1 MTSEQSPPSRPARPG
16 VAARRQALGVATGA
30 PTPPTRESLR
40 DSLARIPDLE
50 PAGAGGAA
58 GASSRTDLVSE
69 PVEIVR
75 IATPIAG
82 AAAGAVAG
90 DRGAGATRSAIAP
103 DGAAA
108 SAGEDAP
115 IAPSSALARAILEAP
130 PVVDAPADLD
140 DDGPRA
146 SWEPP
151 VAPEPVYG
159 RRPIPMWRRV
169 AFAIVLIGLVVSIPV
184 LGYAGMQVIRD
195 STEGDV
201 VDANLTPSDPGYEAQ
216 VDPTPTA
223 VAIQY
228 DDDGNPNGLT
238 FLTLAGAD
246 GGGAVVFVPLDTE
259 VTEPAYGVDRL
270 RTSYDVVK
278 DRPALA
284 RERLASQTGRLLNV
298 GIEEIIDLTNAGWEQ
313 LVMPVGP
320 LLIENPEEVDLGYG
334 QIIPSGPASLEANQ
348 VGRYLAYRKPGE
360 SDLNRLN
367 RHEAVWSAWL
377 AQVAASGRDDAV
389 PGESTAGIARF
400 AQQLAAGDVTF
411 DTLPVDEGDQP
422 GVFTADAQAVNQLI
436 TDIVAS
442 PTGAVPGGRFTVRL
456 LNGVAAE
463 PIPADVVKQVVG
475 RGGAVT
481 ILGNGPEF
489 GTDETEIVYANPAKK
504 QLAELLAASL
514 GAEGMVRL
522 DREAPDTVDLTIVL
536 GKDVLGDET
545 RTGTPGATTPDTVL
559 DPTASG
565 GS

>member
-1 MTSEQSPPSRPARPG
+1 M
-16 VAARRQALGVATGA
+16 
-30 PTPPTRESLR
+30 
-40 DSLARIPDLE
+40 ARIPDLD
-50 PAGAGGAA
+50 PSVPVGAAVGAA
-58 GASSRTDLVSE
+58 GAGLTSE
-69 PVEIVR
+69 PVEIVQ
-75 IATPIAG
+75 IAAPVASPSP
-82 AAAGAVAG
+82 AAGLGRSLPPTEQDPPSPEPEAAVA
-90 DRGAGATRSAIAP
+90 P
-103 DGAAA
+103 Q
-108 SAGEDAP
+108 
-115 IAPSSALARAILEAP
+115 SALARAILEAP
-130 PVVDAPADLD
+130 PVGEVPSDLD
-140 DDGPRA
+140 ADVA
-146 SWEPP
+146 SPWGDAAAP
-151 VAPEPVYG
+151 VPAPTYG
-159 RRPIPMWRRV
+159 RRTIPTWRRI
-169 AFAIVLIGLVVSIPV
+169 AFAIVLVGLIASIPV
-184 LGYAGMQVIRD
+184 LGYIGMQVIRD

-201 VDANLTPSDPGYEAQ
+201 VDANLTPSDPSYEAQ

-228 DDDGNPNGLT
+228 DDEGTPNGLT

-259 VTEPAYGVDRL
+259 VTAPAYGVDRL

-298 GIEEIIDLTNAGWEQ
+298 GIEEIIDLNNAGWEQ
-313 LVMPVGP
+313 LVAPVGP

-334 QIIPSGPASLEANQ
+334 QIIPSGPASLEASQ
-348 VGRYLAYRKPGE
+348 VGRYLAHSKPGE

-377 AQVAASGRDDAV
+377 GQIAASGREDAV
-389 PGESTAGIARF
+389 PGESSAGIARF
-400 AQQLAAGDVTF
+400 AQQLAAGPVTY
-411 DTLPVDEGDQP
+411 DTLPVDEAEEP
-422 GVFTADAQAVNQLI
+422 GVFTADESAVNELI
-436 TDIVAS
+436 TEIVAS

-489 GTDETEIVYANPAKK
+489 GTDETEIVYANPKNE

-565 GS
+565 GN